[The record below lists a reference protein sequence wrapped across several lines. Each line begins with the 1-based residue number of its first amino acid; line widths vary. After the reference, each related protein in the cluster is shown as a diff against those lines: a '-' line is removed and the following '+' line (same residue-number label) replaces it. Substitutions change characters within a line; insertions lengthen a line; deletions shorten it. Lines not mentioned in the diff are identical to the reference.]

1 MVSCVASLKNQVLY
15 STNSRK
21 ARYLGMWMEGEVWGR
36 YVLLKSCSCQFGGGM
51 GDMRWD
57 RGRCRAPPIGEA
69 LMAAEI
75 WSTGGEVAHGM

>member
-36 YVLLKSCSCQFGGGM
+36 YVLLKSCSCQFGGG
-51 GDMRWD
+51 GWGLCDGTVAD
-57 RGRCRAPPIGEA
+57 AELLQLGR
-69 LMAAEI
+69 
-75 WSTGGEVAHGM
+75 H

>member
-1 MVSCVASLKNQVLY
+1 V
-15 STNSRK
+15 
-21 ARYLGMWMEGEVWGR
+21 GEIRTAEIVFLPIR
-36 YVLLKSCSCQFGGGM
+36 GGGM